1 MMGGAEHKHPRKQ
14 FMEKAIEKSEE
25 KKEPNKRNKELLI
38 ILICICI
45 NITFS
50 TVALVSSVYAI
61 VVIQT
66 SSEAESPYIPSPCKC
81 IGNDSTVS
89 TADITDTESGSAD
102 AMIINK
108 VSELMDELDA
118 LRKTVQKI
126 QEDTARNIS
135 IAFDESQELVAT
147 QRQDL
152 IDIENRLTLG
162 IDKNITLIFDLL
174 SNFSNMETT
183 PSQGK
188 SELTDSTND
197 TTSSTVTLN
206 NLHAFKEALT
216 DNCTFLN
223 LTSCTL
229 PTTPQYG
236 SAIPTFWSCKTS
248 PVAVTHSLHLQG
260 AVQCI
265 VSEFGN
271 EINPVAASLSL
282 TAFNGSLEYR
292 CLCSV
297 VVTTIWRKSSV
308 TCSLIQTNCLPREST
323 NMTLTNL

>member
-1 MMGGAEHKHPRKQ
+1 MEL
-14 FMEKAIEKSEE
+14 EKAIEKRKE
-25 KKEPNKRNKELLI
+25 KEPNKRNKELI

-50 TVALVSSVYAI
+50 TIALVCSVYAI

-66 SSEAESPYIPSPCKC
+66 SPEAESPDIPSPCKC
-81 IGNDSTVS
+81 IVNDSTVS
-89 TADITDTESGSAD
+89 AADINDTESGSAD
-102 AMIINK
+102 VMIINK
-108 VSELMDELDA
+108 VLELMDELDA
-118 LRKTVQKI
+118 LRKTVKKI

-135 IAFDESQELVAT
+135 IAFDESEELIAR

-152 IDIENRLTLG
+152 IDIENRITLG

-174 SNFSNMETT
+174 SNFSNMEAT
-183 PSQGK
+183 PPQGK

-197 TTSSTVTLN
+197 TTPSTVTLN

-236 SAIPTFWSCKTS
+236 SAVPTFWSCKTS

-260 AVQCI
+260 TVQCI
-265 VSEFGN
+265 VSEYGN

-282 TAFNGSLEYR
+282 TTFNGSLEYR

-297 VVTTIWRKSSV
+297 VVTTTIWRKSSV
-308 TCSLIQTNCLPREST
+308 TCSLIQTHCLPREST